1 MAQNSQFHSI
11 AFENGFWDDGSDPER
26 TAVTKVIVARV
37 LLFLA
42 LPFVF
47 VGLVDPLEG
56 GISLLIAGAI
66 YAVAFWLLGKR
77 PKRLLWVSYLVSIIL
92 GAIVL
97 GYAMF
102 IFFTQGEQETLA
114 RFTVGGVWF
123 YRVAVLSTLAGGI
136 LAIPQAFERPKP

>member
-1 MAQNSQFHSI
+1 M
-11 AFENGFWDDGSDPER
+11 
-26 TAVTKVIVARV
+26 IVARI
-37 LLFLA
+37 LLFFA

-56 GISLLIAGAI
+56 GISLLIAGGL
-66 YAVAFWLLGKR
+66 YLVAFLLLGKK
-77 PKRLLWVSYLVSIIL
+77 PKKLLWVSYLVAIVL

-102 IFFTQGEQETLA
+102 IYFTQGEQETLD

-136 LAIPQAFERPKP
+136 LAIPQAFEKPRVG

>member
-1 MAQNSQFHSI
+1 M
-11 AFENGFWDDGSDPER
+11 G
-26 TAVTKVIVARV
+26 KVIAARV

-56 GISLLIAGAI
+56 GISLLIAGGI
-66 YAVAFWLLGKR
+66 YAIAFWLLGRR
-77 PKRLLWVSYLVSIIL
+77 PKRLLWVSYVVSIVL

-102 IFFTQGEQETLA
+102 IYFTQGDQETLD
-114 RFTVGGVWF
+114 RFVVGGNWF
-123 YRVAVLSTLAGGI
+123 YRVAVLATLAGGI
-136 LAIPQAFERPKP
+136 LALPQAFEKPKS